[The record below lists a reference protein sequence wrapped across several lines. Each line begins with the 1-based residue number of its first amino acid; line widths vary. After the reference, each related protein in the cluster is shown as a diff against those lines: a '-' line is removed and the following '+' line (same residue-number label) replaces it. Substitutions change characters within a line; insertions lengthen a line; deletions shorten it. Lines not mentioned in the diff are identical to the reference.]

1 MMGTFPKL
9 LLIFYKNIW
18 TKAQL
23 TSRKTHFLL
32 GLYLSY

>member
-1 MMGTFPKL
+1 MMGTSPKL
-9 LLIFYKNIW
+9 LLTFYKNIW

-23 TSRKTHFLL
+23 TSRKIHFLL